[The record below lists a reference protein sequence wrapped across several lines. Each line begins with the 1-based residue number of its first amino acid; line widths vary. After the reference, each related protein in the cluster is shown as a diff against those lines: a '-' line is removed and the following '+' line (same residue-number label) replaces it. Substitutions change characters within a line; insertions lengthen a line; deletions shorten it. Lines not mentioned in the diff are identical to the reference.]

1 MAASPH
7 RLARS
12 LNLALLGLLSL
23 FILLPMGAVLL
34 QAFVKGSLLQ
44 NGRPAFEHV
53 TLEYFRTFAETSYLT
68 RSLWHSLVVSTF
80 GTILAV
86 SLAFMF
92 AFVVHRTPLP
102 GRRLYE
108 TFALLPLVSP
118 PIVLSMALLL
128 LFGRQGLVTPFLK
141 EAFGFTDLYGPV
153 GIVVAM
159 GLTFLPHAYLLLEA
173 SLSRLDTPV
182 EEAAQS
188 LGARFWTLLRRIT
201 LPMTRPALTRA
212 CLMVFILCLTD
223 FGNPMMIGGD
233 YKVAAVYLFDLIYRS
248 VDEVPVSA
256 AMGVGIVI
264 PCIIAWLLAQRI
276 AESTRLTGTG
286 RGGGSHSQTP
296 LVLPVGAKLL
306 FGGVCA
312 AVTALVA
319 ALYGAVLVGAFVK
332 AIGADHTFTLK
343 YFDPYLPGGG
353 WELLAT
359 TGKIALLS
367 AALGAPLSIL
377 IAYLTERVKA
387 PGYRLLQGLT
397 MLPTALP
404 GVIFGLG
411 YLIAFHAPPLA
422 LTNTPWILI
431 ICLLMANLN
440 VGVLSGATALAKID
454 PMEEEAAQVLGAR
467 GLTPFMRV
475 VLPQLSTAFLNAFF
489 FLFVRGMISLSA
501 VVFLV
506 SAEFNVISVSILNRG
521 ESGDYGYACAMSV
534 QVLAVVLVA
543 QGVLRVLELALRPF
557 QVPTGILA
565 KVAKVARDVSPL
577 NGDSGAWARGM
588 RVLVWSAL
596 LGMVVL
602 SLIRPD
608 KQVLNV
614 VGAFDDDEFY
624 EYLKG
629 FQEAHPEIELHGKR
643 LSSGQLVTRLVFE
656 KENPGFDVVFGLIEL
671 YLQQLKAHGALEAYA
686 PKGIEHIPLRYR
698 DAQGEYFNLDVLL
711 IALGVN
717 RQVLEAKGLPVPQ
730 TWEDLTDPRYK
741 DLISV
746 ASPAASGTALTIFSR
761 LVDMHQ
767 PDPWAYLD
775 RLDKNVFQY
784 TSSGSAPG
792 KQASQGEVAVGLT
805 FDFPLHKRKKDGY
818 PIEVVYPDRIPYTVE
833 GAALIRGAKHGDAA
847 RIFLDWAA
855 SEDAMK
861 RIEHRKALVTRDDIT
876 ASEPWKKDIPLERLY
891 ELKAPFDADALVKA
905 WSERY
910 AR

>member
-1 MAASPH
+1 MSAAPN
-7 RLARS
+7 RLARG
-12 LNLALLGLLSL
+12 LNGLLLAVLSL
-23 FILLPMGAVLL
+23 FILLPMGAVFL
-34 QAFVKGSLLQ
+34 QAIVKGKLLA
-44 NGRPAFEHV
+44 GG
-53 TLEYFRTFAETSYLT
+53 TLTLQHFQTFFDTAYLT

-80 GTILAV
+80 GTLLAV
-86 SLAFMF
+86 SLAFVF
-92 AFVVHRTPLP
+92 AFVVHRTRLP
-102 GRRLYE
+102 GRKVYE

-128 LFGRQGLVTPFLK
+128 LFGRQGLLTPYLK
-141 EAFGFTDLYGPV
+141 AAFGFTDLYGPV

-173 SLSRLDTPV
+173 ALSRLDTPV
-182 EEAAQS
+182 EEAACS
-188 LGARFWTLLRRIT
+188 LGARFWTLMRRIT
-201 LPMTRPALTRA
+201 LPMTRPALARA
-212 CLMVFILCLTD
+212 FLMVFILCLTD

-248 VDEVPVSA
+248 VDDVPVSA
-256 AMGVGIVI
+256 AMGMGIVI
-264 PCIIAWLLAQRI
+264 PCVIAWIISQKI
-276 AESTRLTGTG
+276 AASTQLTGTG
-286 RGGGSHSQTP
+286 KGGAAQSNAP
-296 LVLPVGAKLL
+296 LELPWSATIL
-306 FGGVCA
+306 FGGICMSL
-312 AVTALVA
+312 TALVA
-319 ALYGAVLVGAFVK
+319 ALYGAVVVGAFVK
-332 AIGADHTFTLK
+332 AIGTDYTFTLK
-343 YFDPYLPGGG
+343 YFDPNLPGGG

-359 TGKIALLS
+359 TSRIAFL
-367 AALGAPLSIL
+367 AAAAGAPLSIL

-387 PGYRLLQGLT
+387 PGHRLLSAITL
-397 MLPTALP
+397 LPAALP

-431 ICLLMANLN
+431 LCLLMANLY

-454 PMEEEAAQVLGAR
+454 PAEEEAAQVLGAR
-467 GLTPFMRV
+467 GLTPFFRV
-475 VLPQLSTAFLNAFF
+475 VLPQLSTALLNAFF

-506 SAEFNVISVSILNRG
+506 SADFNVISVSILNRG
-521 ESGDYGYACAMSV
+521 ESGDYGFACAMSV
-534 QVLAVVLVA
+534 QVLAVVLLA

-557 QVPTGILA
+557 QVPTGWLA
-565 KVAKVARDVSPL
+565 KVATAAAFVSPFY
-577 NGDSGAWARGM
+577 GEPRSTARGL
-588 RVLVWSAL
+588 RISVWSGLLVMVL
-596 LGMVVL
+596 LGLV
-602 SLIRPD
+602 RPD

-624 EYLKG
+624 EYLEG
-629 FQEAHPEIELHGKR
+629 FQELHPEIALHGKR

-671 YLQQLKAHGALEAYA
+671 YLQQLKAHGVLQPYA
-686 PKGIEHIPLRYR
+686 PAGIDGIPARYR
-698 DAQGEYFNLDVLL
+698 DLDGTYFNLDVLL

-717 RQVLEAKGLPVPQ
+717 PQVLAARGLPVPR

-741 DLISV
+741 GLISV

-761 LVDMHQ
+761 LVDMFQ
-767 PDPWAYLD
+767 PRPWDYLD

-805 FDFPLHKRKKDGY
+805 FDFPLHKRRKDGY
-818 PIEVVYPDRIPYTVE
+818 PIEVVYPDKIPYTVE
-833 GAALIRGAKHGDAA
+833 GAALIAGARHGDAA

-855 SEDAMK
+855 SPAAMA
-861 RIEHRKALVTRDDIT
+861 RIEHRKALVTHSQVK

-891 ELKAPFDADALVKA
+891 ELKAPFDPDALVKE
-905 WSERY
+905 WSSRY